1 MLEESSHVSKQ
12 TPILIEATLIHNIP
26 FYTKRYAVRDM
37 TPNEINSQKGET
49 LALVRDESLS
59 QLSGFKPLWTGLIY
73 DFPSESQF
81 AKFIMA
87 CVNAEK
93 GDLSK
98 FAKYHLVFRNQ

>member
-1 MLEESSHVSKQ
+1 
-12 TPILIEATLIHNIP
+12 
-26 FYTKRYAVRDM
+26 M

-81 AKFIMA
+81 CKFIMA
-87 CVNAEK
+87 CVNARKEICQSL
-93 GDLSK
+93 LSTIWFSEINESYVK
-98 FAKYHLVFRNQ
+98 RINFLRLNSYTEH